1 MLAGVGVLAALR
13 ARGRRAAGGAGGSG
27 SAAGGSGSA
36 AGEEAADAR
45 EPGSALPTS
54 RFARTT
60 ALAALGSRIA
70 ATELSGRAERLF
82 ASAARREAL
91 DRERELRTA
100 AEVVS
105 TLGSMKGVMMKL
117 GQMASY
123 LDEGLPEAYRSS
135 LATLQQDAPPMSRE
149 LASDV
154 VATELGERPER
165 LFRVWDPV
173 PIAAA
178 SIGQVHRALTADGQ
192 AVAVKVQY
200 PGVAESMAAD
210 LANTDLLA
218 RSLTLLFPSLDP
230 DPLVEELRARLG
242 EELDYRLE
250 LANQQRFAEYYRD
263 HPFVHVP
270 APRTDLSSGRVL
282 TTELA
287 AGARLAE
294 VASWS
299 EEERNLAGEA
309 IFRFVFRSLYRL
321 GSFNGDPHPGN
332 YLLRPGGQVTFLDFG
347 LVKTF
352 TTAELAIF
360 SELIRHLVL
369 ARDEEAF
376 REVVERVG
384 LLAPGAP
391 VGTSEVARFFSDF
404 YALVLEDEVR
414 EVTPEFA
421 SALARHVFAAGD
433 PVTRWTSVPATFVVV
448 QRINLGLYGVLAS
461 LRATGPWRR
470 IAEELWPEVDRAPTT
485 PLGEREADW
494 LARRAGGSAAPDS
507 NASTAATFETNAPV
521 VPGR

>member
-1 MLAGVGVLAALR
+1 
-13 ARGRRAAGGAGGSG
+13 
-27 SAAGGSGSA
+27 
-36 AGEEAADAR
+36 
-45 EPGSALPTS
+45 
-54 RFARTT
+54 
-60 ALAALGSRIA
+60 
-70 ATELSGRAERLF
+70 
-82 ASAARREAL
+82 
-91 DRERELRTA
+91 
-100 AEVVS
+100 
-105 TLGSMKGVMMKL
+105 
-117 GQMASY
+117 
-123 LDEGLPEAYRSS
+123 
-135 LATLQQDAPPMSRE
+135 MSPE
-149 LASDV
+149 LASEV
-154 VATELGERPER
+154 IASELGERPER

-200 PGVAESMAAD
+200 PGVAASMAAD

-230 DPLVEELRARLG
+230 NPLVEELRARLG

-250 LANQQRFAEYYRD
+250 LANQERFAEYYRD

-270 APRTDLSSGRVL
+270 APRPDLSSGRVL

-287 AGARLAE
+287 TGARLAE

-299 EEERNLAGEA
+299 EDERNLAGEA

-376 REVVERVG
+376 RRVVERVG

-391 VGTSEVARFFSDF
+391 VETSEVARFFSDF

-414 EVTPEFA
+414 EVTPELA

-433 PVTRWTSVPATFVVV
+433 PVTRWTSVPTTFVVV
-448 QRINLGLYGVLAS
+448 QRINLGLYGVLSS
-461 LRATGPWRR
+461 LRARAPWRR
-470 IAEELWPEVDRAPTT
+470 IAEELWPEVDRPPST
-485 PLGEREADW
+485 PLGEREAEW
-494 LARRAGGSAAPDS
+494 LTRQTGDAARRGGSGSGSERQVGLGSDGSPAPES
-507 NASTAATFETNAPV
+507 NASTAATFETSAPV